1 MLKIRLTVER
11 RDGNIVELPVYPPAI
26 IAFER
31 WAKCGIS
38 AAFSGSDT
46 RMEHLYYLAWLAD
59 KDNGNVVKPFEEWSK
74 NVADVEIGNDP
85 KV

>member
-11 RDGNIVELPVYPPAI
+11 RDGNSSELPVYPPAI
-26 IAFER
+26 RNFAR

-38 AAFSGSDT
+38 QAFTGNDI

-59 KDNGNVVKPFEEWSK
+59 KDSGNVVKPFEEWAK
-74 NVADVEIGNDP
+74 NVADVEISNDP
-85 KV
+85 KE

>member
-1 MLKIRLTVER
+1 MLKISLTVER
-11 RDGNIVELPVYPPAI
+11 RDGNSVELAVYPPAI
-26 IAFER
+26 INFER

-38 AAFSGSDT
+38 SAFAGTDV

-59 KDNGNVVKPFEEWSK
+59 KDNGNVVKPFEEWAK
-74 NVADVEIGNDP
+74 NVADVEISNDP